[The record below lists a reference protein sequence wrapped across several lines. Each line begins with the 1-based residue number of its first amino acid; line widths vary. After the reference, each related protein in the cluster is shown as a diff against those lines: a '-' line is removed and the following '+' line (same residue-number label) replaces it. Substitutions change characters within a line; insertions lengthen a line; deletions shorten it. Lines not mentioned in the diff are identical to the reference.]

1 MNYNYYLTLIGE
13 YINAERSQER
23 FSAEIGFP
31 ETAPDEKNFVKAIS
45 IIAAA
50 ADNNM
55 KLLVELSGL
64 SLSNFSK
71 KFMIPYRS
79 LQNWVSDSKNSR
91 KPPDYLTILIGYILT
106 SEVWE

>member
-1 MNYNYYLTLIGE
+1 MDYNYYITLIGE
-13 YINAERSQER
+13 YINAGRSQER

-31 ETAPDEKNFVKAIS
+31 ETAPDEENFVKAIS

-55 KLLVELSGL
+55 KLLAELSGL
-64 SLSNFSK
+64 SLSNFAR
-71 KFMIPYRS
+71 KFLIPYRS
-79 LQNWVSDSKNSR
+79 LQNWVSSSR

-106 SEVWE
+106 AEVWDEV